1 MPSEI
6 TRASSQPV
14 VADVFATLRTQGVY
28 PDDRGGHLP
37 HLEFPAEN
45 ETNTEAP

>member
-14 VADVFATLRTQGVY
+14 VADVFATLRTQEVY
-28 PDDRGGHLP
+28 PDDRGGLP
-37 HLEFPAEN
+37 HLEFPSEN